1 LILILILC
9 AGGNFELVNEQEK
22 TFCVPKPTASE
33 QEMIANIEYAC
44 AHLGDFCS
52 RIKPNGSCFYP
63 DETVNHASVA
73 MNMYYVLNRRT
84 NSSCNFSNS
93 GIISLTDPSKHLF
106 GGINIFLLCKYVFSM
121 YIEFFLL
128 IYKLFLCLMGL

>member
-1 LILILILC
+1 LC
-9 AGGNFELVNEQEK
+9 AGGNFELFNEQEK

-33 QEMIANIEYAC
+33 QELIANIEYAC
-44 AHLGDFCS
+44 AHLGDFCG

-63 DETVNHASVA
+63 DETVNHASVV

-93 GIISLTDPSKHLF
+93 GIISLTDPSKHL
-106 GGINIFLLCKYVFSM
+106 INSLYIIKIWLRKTEMLHNM
-121 YIEFFLL
+121 YIFFLL
-128 IYKLFLCLMGL
+128 ILNFFLYLMGL